1 MSSIND
7 IIKSNKP
14 SIVSIK
20 KDYGDEV
27 VKAMLFLEIENFVN
41 FMNLGKNMNEM
52 QIIETV
58 KLVQK
63 NFYYFSLLDFKLFFD
78 RMKEGFYGQFY
89 DRLDGSVI
97 LSNLM
102 KYEDERMQEYER
114 VNYGNRNRFK
124 SQEEKGV
131 SNIRPEIID
140 IAKKV
145 LEKKPIPEKKT
156 AVSREKTK
164 EELMIQRWMNQFDN
178 LFLKYGENK
187 GIRTLNF
194 KGKRIDIN
202 EFLKIKMNNYNE

>member
-1 MSSIND
+1 MQVSSIND

-97 LSNLM
+97 LSNLR
-102 KYEDERMQEYER
+102 KYEFERMESFAIL
-114 VNYGNRNRFK
+114 NANK
-124 SQEEKGV
+124 SQLDKKTYNEPLH
-131 SNIRPEIID
+131 PEIS
-140 IAKKV
+140 KK
-145 LEKKPIPEKKT
+145 LKSKLKPKKEVKK
-156 AVSREKTK
+156 EPKK
-164 EELMIQRWMNQFDN
+164 EVKALSLGKKWINQFDN
-178 LFLKYGENK
+178 LYNKYGENK

>member
-1 MSSIND
+1 
-7 IIKSNKP
+7 
-14 SIVSIK
+14 
-20 KDYGDEV
+20 
-27 VKAMLFLEIENFVN
+27 MLYVEIEKLYNFV
-41 FMNLGKNMNEM
+41 NLGKNMNRN
-52 QIIETV
+52 QIAETII
-58 KLVQK
+58 LIQK
-63 NFYYFSLLDFKLFFD
+63 NYFSFTLLDFKLFFE
-78 RMKEGFYGQFY
+78 RMKIGYYGQFY

-102 KYEDERMQEYER
+102 KYEDERMKEYER
-114 VNYGNRNRFK
+114 VNYGNHNRFK